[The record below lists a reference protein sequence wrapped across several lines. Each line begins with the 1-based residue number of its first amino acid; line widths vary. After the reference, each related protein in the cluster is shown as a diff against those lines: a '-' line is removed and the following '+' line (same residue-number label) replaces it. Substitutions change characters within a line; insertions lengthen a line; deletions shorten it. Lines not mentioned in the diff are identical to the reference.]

1 MTLTQALQWAEKNC
15 TPEVT
20 ARLRSRAVV
29 AVLVEEIERLRQV
42 ARNVYEVWA
51 GSEGIPMPET
61 APEAYLLRLVEQMR
75 TENGELR
82 RLLARYRD
90 ETPLGHQPHMIA
102 HQADEALGRGPNA
115 ELCGGPSGQSER
127 APG

>member
-1 MTLTQALQWAEKNC
+1 MFGLTRREQRWKAEQQAAEVLAALAGTAIRAAADVRVAEAKADA
-15 TPEVT
+15 EEL
-20 ARLRSRAVV
+20 ARL
-29 AVLVEEIERLRQV
+29 
-42 ARNVYEVWA
+42 
-51 GSEGIPMPET
+51 
-61 APEAYLLRLVEQMR
+61 R

-115 ELCGGPSGQSER
+115 GVTRLPHTKGD
-127 APG
+127 

>member
-75 TENGELR
+75 
-82 RLLARYRD
+82 
-90 ETPLGHQPHMIA
+90 
-102 HQADEALGRGPNA
+102 DEAKNGLHNASLNWNCSRKRGR
-115 ELCGGPSGQSER
+115 
-127 APG
+127 